1 MCLIADQIFDEF
13 EDKFECKSPGEEN
26 DGKIS
31 FQLFEMMLKYTSSVV
46 MSGFLGLDS
55 MKEQLKG

>member
-13 EDKFECKSPGEEN
+13 EEKFECNNPEAEN
-26 DGKIS
+26 EGKIS

-46 MSGFLGLDS
+46 MCGFLGLDS